1 MPKHFAEK
9 HDLYIQKWK
18 ETGHHIKLNKTSYTW
33 ANNKDGS
40 VFSMLLFVKVIT
52 LLAEQ
57 DYAFFSCMEKLDD

>member
-18 ETGHHIKLNKTSYTW
+18 ETGHHIKLNKTSYSW

-40 VFSMLLFVKVIT
+40 VFSMLMFVKVIP
-52 LLAEQ
+52 LLA
-57 DYAFFSCMEKLDD
+57 